1 MAEIQ
6 VGIDQYQV
14 GGYAHDAAQ
23 DVAADAAALVD
34 VVENLPAKLNPD
46 ATGYTAAV
54 QAFWDGVGALAT
66 ANGYT
71 PA

>member
-14 GGYAHDAAQ
+14 GGFAHDAAQ
-23 DVAADAAALVD
+23 NVTTTAAELVD
-34 VVENLPAKLNPD
+34 VVENLPARLNPD
-46 ATGYTAAV
+46 DTDIATAT